1 MRRRLRNSAGV
12 EAGSWRNTPFL
23 FSDPAKV
30 FVRRTRGPAW
40 RSLRCVPVSAP
51 LQPVIGDEETLK
63 RGMLE
68 KRWFATLPF
77 IWSRPV
83 AAAGKGGAGPGGGIG
98 GVGCAGGR
106 AASCGAGAASGSLFL
121 PPQEQLIPLRCL
133 KYSSLFKTSLG
144 LCLYIAKEHRWF
156 DVRIARCCCV
166 HSFRCSAW

>member
-77 IWSRPV
+77 FWSRPV

-106 AASCGAGAASGSLFL
+106 AASCGAGAASGFLCFYLLRSSWSLFVAWNT
-121 PPQEQLIPLRCL
+121 PRFL
-133 KYSSLFKTSLG
+133 KHLSAFAYISLKNTAG
-144 LCLYIAKEHRWF
+144 LTYG
-156 DVRIARCCCV
+156 
-166 HSFRCSAW
+166 